1 MIKRIKDNFI
11 NNIRESMTKRKL
23 IMIITG
29 AASFLIFL
37 LLSITSL
44 VMSNRLDT
52 QQMAKRWSGDRKTA
66 QVSCFL
72 AEGTEFTPDQMMRFR
87 SSIEKALKEAS
98 ITNDNPN
105 ARLYADAYSARG
117 EITISN
123 QKTSLTAKAVGIGGD
138 FFMFHPLKLL
148 NGSYFTGNDLNQD
161 YVIIDE
167 DAAWQLF
174 GSNDVTGMTLTIKGV
189 PHIVTGVIKRDEG
202 RLNDKAGNDKTI
214 IYVSYDSLNKYGTNN
229 GINTLE
235 IVMPN
240 PISNFA
246 LNAVKEGLGLEEDE
260 YEAIENTKRF
270 NIANLFE
277 VMTAFGTRSMNS
289 KSIIYPYW
297 ENIAKG
303 YEDYLSLILIGRTI
317 TLLITIILIVIWIVY
332 RYRHKKWNMHTI
344 KEYLENKIEKSR
356 EKRRLKKD
364 NK

>member
-11 NNIRESMTKRKL
+11 NNIKENMTKRKRR
-23 IMIITG
+23 MIITG
-29 AASFLIFL
+29 AVSFLIFI
-37 LLSITSL
+37 LLSIMSS
-44 VMSNRLDT
+44 VMSNKLET

-72 AEGTEFTPDQMMRFR
+72 AEGTEFTPEQMMRLR
-87 SSIEKALKEAS
+87 SNIEKTLKEAS

-117 EITISN
+117 EVTVSN
-123 QKTSLTAKAVGIGGD
+123 KKTSLTAKALGIGGD
-138 FFMFHPLKLL
+138 FFMFHPLMLL
-148 NGSYFTGNDLNQD
+148 NGSYFSGNDLNQD
-161 YVIIDE
+161 YIIIDE

-174 GSNDVTGMTLTIKGV
+174 GSNDVTGMTLTIAGV

-214 IYVSYDSLNKYGTNN
+214 IYVSYDSLNKYGTNS
-229 GINTLE
+229 GINSLE

-246 LNAVKEGLGLEEDE
+246 LNAVKEGLGLEEDK
-260 YEAIENTKRF
+260 YEIIENTSRF
-270 NIANLFE
+270 SIVKLFD

-297 ENIAKG
+297 ENVAKG
-303 YEDYLSLILIGRTI
+303 YEDYLALILIGRAVA
-317 TLLITIILIVIWIVY
+317 LLITVILIVIWIVY
-332 RYRHKKWNMHTI
+332 RYRHKTWNIHTI
-344 KEYLENKIEKSR
+344 KEYLEIKLEKIR
-356 EKRRLKKD
+356 ERRILKKGS
-364 NK
+364 K